1 MKTTSPAIRLVSSV
15 AIILLASLGIFYV
28 LMRPPAGDLGAM
40 AKFLAVTSVISAAA
54 GYAAYRLGAL
64 EKAPSLRWTLLG
76 TYALASALTF
86 LNVWITARL
95 MFASP
100 HDLMLATVLLLFASG
115 IAMVLGYFLA
125 VAITGRIRQLDLAA
139 REIEEGDLSARAPV
153 SGRDEI
159 AALAE
164 TFNNM
169 AARLQETAKKQDELD
184 SLRRELVAW
193 AGHDLRTP
201 LASVRAIVEALA
213 DGMVEDTDTRQRYL
227 NTARRDIQSLSALID
242 ELFEMAQL
250 DAGGLKL
257 EREPSSLADLI
268 SDTLESFSELAAR
281 QGVRLEG
288 SLEPGMGPVLM
299 DVQSIGRVLDNLVS
313 NALRYTPAGG
323 TVSITAAPLMDDVPN
338 RRPAKSPE
346 GEPAVSHWRASG
358 TNGVEGL
365 LNGGARVEVAD
376 SGEGIPPEILPH
388 IFDRFY
394 RGDQS
399 RNRATGGA
407 GLGLAIA
414 KGIVEAHG
422 GEIGV
427 ESRPGRGSRFYFTLP
442 GR

>member
-1 MKTTSPAIRLVSSV
+1 MTVKQESTTRPSPAARLVSGV

-28 LMRPPAGDLGAM
+28 LMRPPTGDLGAM
-40 AKFLAVTSVISAAA
+40 AKFLTVTAVISAAA
-54 GYAAYRLGAL
+54 SYAAFRLGAL

-100 HDLMLATVLLLFASG
+100 HDLMLATVLLFFASG

-139 REIEEGDLSARAPV
+139 REIQEGNLSARAPV
-153 SGRDEI
+153 TGSDEI
-159 AALAE
+159 AALAS

-169 AARLQETAKKQDELD
+169 ATRLQETAQKQEELD
-184 SLRRELVAW
+184 RLRRELVAW

-213 DGMVEDTDTRQRYL
+213 DGMVEDPETQQRYL

-288 SLEPGMGPVLM
+288 SLATGVGPVLM
-299 DVQSIGRVLDNLVS
+299 DVQSIGRVLDNLVA
-313 NALRYTPAGG
+313 NALRHTPAGG
-323 TVSITAAPLMDDVPN
+323 TVSITAAPMSD
-338 RRPAKSPE
+338 
-346 GEPAVSHWRASG
+346 
-358 TNGVEGL
+358 
-365 LNGGARVEVAD
+365 GARVEVAD
-376 SGEGIPPEILPH
+376 SGEGVPPEILPH

-399 RNRATGGA
+399 RSRATGGA

-422 GEIGV
+422 GEVGV
-427 ESRPGRGSRFYFTLP
+427 ESSPGQGARFYFTLP

>member
-1 MKTTSPAIRLVSSV
+1 MPVRHLHLHETAGAVQVDGRAGVRLVTGI

-28 LMRPPAGDLGAM
+28 LMRPPASDLGAM
-40 AKFLAVTSVISAAA
+40 AGFLTVTAVISAGV
-54 GYAAYRLGAL
+54 GYAAYHVGAL
-64 EKAPSLRWTLLG
+64 EKSPSLRWTLLG

-95 MFASP
+95 MFTSP
-100 HDLMLATVLLLFASG
+100 HDLMLATVLLIFASG

-139 REIEEGDLSARAPV
+139 REIQEGDLSARV
-153 SGRDEI
+153 SVTGSDEI

-169 AARLQETAKKQDELD
+169 AARLQDTARKQKELD

-201 LASVRAIVEALA
+201 LASIRAIVEALA
-213 DGMVEDTDTRQRYL
+213 DGMVEDAETQQRYL
-227 NTARRDIQSLSALID
+227 NTARRDIQNLSVLID
-242 ELFEMAQL
+242 DLFEMAQF

-257 EREPSSLADLI
+257 DRELSSLADLI

-288 SLEPGMGPVLM
+288 SVAPGMGPVLM
-299 DVQSIGRVLDNLVS
+299 DMQNIGRVLNNLVS

-323 TVSITAAPLMDDVPN
+323 TVSITAAPL
-338 RRPAKSPE
+338 
-346 GEPAVSHWRASG
+346 G
-358 TNGVEGL
+358 
-365 LNGGARVEVAD
+365 GGARVEVAD
-376 SGEGIPPEILPH
+376 SGEGVPPEILPY

-427 ESRPGRGSRFYFTLP
+427 ESTPGQGARFYFTLP
-442 GR
+442 ER